1 MTVGELI
8 KALKQ
13 FPEEMIVVTNG
24 YESGYEE
31 ILYPETIEVRHEPE
45 NCYWDGEY
53 QVPENA
59 VPGTLKVVAVFR
71 NRRDD

>member
-13 FPEEMIVVTNG
+13 FPEEMKVVTTG

-31 ILYPETIEVRHEPE
+31 ILYPEIIEVRHEPE

-53 QVPENA
+53 QVPEKTD
-59 VPGTLKVVAVFR
+59 PDTFKVVAVFR